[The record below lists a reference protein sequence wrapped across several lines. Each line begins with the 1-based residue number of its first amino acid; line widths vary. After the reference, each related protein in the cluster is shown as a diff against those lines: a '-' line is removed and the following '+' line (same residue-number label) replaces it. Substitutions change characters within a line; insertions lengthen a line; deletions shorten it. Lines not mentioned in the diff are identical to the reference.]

1 MNAPDAVERLRAT
14 MAGQIGGGMTCMD
27 ADDARAILDHIAALT
42 ASLKAANNNHE
53 HFEREW
59 YLRGDE
65 IERLTAERDAAVAAV
80 NRQANAVRA
89 LHANEETEINRLR
102 KQRHEWHHAVSSLD
116 SEREANA
123 RLTEEIE
130 RLTAERDAAMME
142 AKAYWYRQ
150 GKDDGVQHE
159 REDVIRWLRK
169 EAIMSTDTVR
179 RRMNKALDQIEAG
192 AHLKA

>member
-1 MNAPDAVERLRAT
+1 MIADAIERLRDT
-14 MAGQIGGGMTCMD
+14 MAGQTGGGMTCMD

-130 RLTAERDAAMME
+130 RLTAERDAAVAANSARPAIVRIDPAEYQDGLYLNPVTGAVMWV
-142 AKAYWYRQ
+142 AAHAPVG
-150 GKDDGVQHE
+150 GKQ
-159 REDVIRWLRK
+159 
-169 EAIMSTDTVR
+169 
-179 RRMNKALDQIEAG
+179 
-192 AHLKA
+192 